1 LSDAEGR
8 EGRGLQSRRVSL
20 AHSPDYTD
28 RLFRAAYALC
38 GSRADAEELVREIFA
53 TPVRRRL
60 FVRRGGDAV
69 HLMRA
74 LRRTWIDHQRARP
87 ARPAT
92 SDPPERID
100 WVVDRGGDPGAFA
113 LEVKRAYDA
122 VGRLS
127 PQLREVIAAVD
138 VLGLS
143 HRDAARALRMRRRT
157 LTSRLHRARE
167 LVTATLKETGAR

>member
-1 LSDAEGR
+1 M
-8 EGRGLQSRRVSL
+8 
-20 AHSPDYTD
+20 SPARSPNYTD

-38 GSRADAEELVREIFA
+38 GSRADAEELVRETFA
-53 TPVRRRL
+53 TPIKRRR
-60 FVRRGGDAV
+60 FVHRGGDAV

-74 LRRTWIDHQRARP
+74 LRRAWIDHERARP
-87 ARPAT
+87 TLPAANDLPEPT
-92 SDPPERID
+92 PPEPID
-100 WVVDRGGDPGAFA
+100 WVVDRSGNPGVFA
-113 LEVKRAYDA
+113 LDVERAYDA
-122 VGRLS
+122 VGKLS

-167 LVTATLKETGAR
+167 HVAAALEETS